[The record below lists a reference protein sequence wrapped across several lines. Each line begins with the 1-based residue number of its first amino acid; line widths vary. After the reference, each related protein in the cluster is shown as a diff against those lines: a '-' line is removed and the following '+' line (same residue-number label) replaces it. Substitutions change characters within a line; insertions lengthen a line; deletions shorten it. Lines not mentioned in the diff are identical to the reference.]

1 VKFGDV
7 LGLLLLSAG
16 LPLLTDEGL
25 GLDTSTLEHQPC
37 TLPGHAV
44 VLADLCEGE
53 VLLDPQ
59 SRCFLEA
66 LLALESEC
74 TR

>member
-1 VKFGDV
+1 VKFGGV
-7 LGLLLLSAG
+7 LGLLLLSTDL
-16 LPLLTDEGL
+16 LPLTDAHPGV
-25 GLDTSTLEHQPC
+25 DTSTLDHQPC
-37 TLPGHAV
+37 SLPGHTE